1 MVVRHIGRFP
11 PPYGG
16 VSIKNKLLYDTI
28 SQYVPVKKLKQRRW
42 MSKRIY
48 EVLEILSSFL
58 PNQKLIIG
66 ISASTGKSK
75 KYTQLLYLLARNNMK
90 RSLYFMM
97 GGTEASRIAENDNE
111 ISLYGNY
118 KVIYVETISMLRKMR
133 DVGMSNIELFPNCR
147 KKPGYEIIEDV
158 SQEKLKCVF
167 FSNIHPMK
175 GVDTI
180 IETASECPNIDFY
193 FYGEID
199 SKYMDDFL
207 GQINGYSNC
216 TYMGVFKGKGDSLYK
231 ELSKYDVLL
240 LPTRYKTEGVPGV
253 VVESKMAGIPSIL
266 SDVSHNRDLIEGED
280 GWILNSN
287 SASELIEILN
297 TISQDRSL
305 LNNMKSA
312 ALASASNYDIQTYTN
327 KILASLGVSGN
338 HNGGGGIESF
348 GSSSST

>member
-1 MVVRHIGRFP
+1 MIVRHIGGFP

-16 VSIKNKLLYDTI
+16 VSIKNKLIYETI
-28 SQYVPVKKLKQRRW
+28 SQYVPVKKIKRRRW
-42 MSKRIY
+42 MNKRIY

-97 GGTEASRIAENDNE
+97 GGTEASRIAQNDNE
-111 ISLYGNY
+111 IRLYGNY

-133 DVGMSNIELFPNCR
+133 DVGMTNIELFPNCR
-147 KKPGYEIIEDV
+147 KKPDYEIIANV

-167 FSNIHPMK
+167 FSKLHPMK

-180 IETASECPNIDFY
+180 IEAASACPNIEFY

-207 GQINGYSNC
+207 HQINGYSNC
-216 TYMGVFKGKGDSLYK
+216 AYMGVFKGKGDSLYK
-231 ELSKYDVLL
+231 ELSKYDILL
-240 LPTRYKTEGVPGV
+240 LPTKYKTEGVPGV

-287 SASELIEILN
+287 TTSELIEVLN
-297 TISQDRSL
+297 TISRDRSL
-305 LNNMKSA
+305 LYHMKSA

-338 HNGGGGIESF
+338 HDVCVD
-348 GSSSST
+348 